1 LIDFP
6 ISGSHRRMGRPPL
19 NVRPIVI
26 RLPVA
31 AITRIREIVGESGLA
46 QFVREAVENELKRRE
61 AGGHGGKPKPTK
73 PAKARSNRQ

>member
-1 LIDFP
+1 
-6 ISGSHRRMGRPPL
+6 MGRPPL

-31 AITRIREIVGESGLA
+31 AIARIRELVGESGLA

-61 AGGHGGKPKPTK
+61 AGHGGKPKPTK